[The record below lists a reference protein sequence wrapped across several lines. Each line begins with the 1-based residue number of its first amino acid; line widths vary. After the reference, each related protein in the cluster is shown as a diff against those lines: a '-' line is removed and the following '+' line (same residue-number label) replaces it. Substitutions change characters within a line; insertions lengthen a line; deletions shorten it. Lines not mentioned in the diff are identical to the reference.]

1 MSLSGQDG
9 TNVKTKRAVTA
20 ATGPAGRYLDLVS
33 ARIRAIRAD
42 LPQLTAMG
50 EAMAA
55 PMLAGG
61 RFFVPAI
68 AKFWPSEISGR
79 AGGFMGMNHDP
90 HQKPSKKN
98 DVAYIALPRPG
109 AWNPR
114 EDAALMRLMRSKA
127 QVFVNGRPEELEA
140 MGTSCRVAAFT
151 GGAPA
156 DAGLYGT
163 ESRRPLAELR
173 PFDQYVRGWM
183 ALGEMIGACT
193 RHGRMPAIYMSVW
206 LEGAL
211 ARNASLV
218 EHHNLSEP
226 WTAPF
231 LHRDVYIPPL
241 APGYCG
247 GSFLDIA
254 EGHLGTLQGQ
264 VPLLAKAGRW
274 MAEARRNGRR
284 VWVVAVGHS
293 YPKIL
298 EIPDKGDYPVEW
310 GYSFSDLRKA
320 IPRDLADGDVA
331 VHMGYAPVNVPV
343 IERLLKRGV
352 RLVHTSP
359 YGRPATL
366 TDHKNLLWLDLPWRP
381 ADASVDVPGY
391 GVRILPMSS
400 TCHTMAYFALMAEMA
415 EAMGWT

>member
-1 MSLSGQDG
+1 
-9 TNVKTKRAVTA
+9 
-20 ATGPAGRYLDLVS
+20 
-33 ARIRAIRAD
+33 
-42 LPQLTAMG
+42 
-50 EAMAA
+50 
-55 PMLAGG
+55 
-61 RFFVPAI
+61 
-68 AKFWPSEISGR
+68 
-79 AGGFMGMNHDP
+79 
-90 HQKPSKKN
+90 
-98 DVAYIALPRPG
+98 
-109 AWNPR
+109 
-114 EDAALMRLMRSKA
+114 
-127 QVFVNGRPEELEA
+127 
-140 MGTSCRVAAFT
+140 
-151 GGAPA
+151 
-156 DAGLYGT
+156 
-163 ESRRPLAELR
+163 
-173 PFDQYVRGWM
+173 
-183 ALGEMIGACT
+183 
-193 RHGRMPAIYMSVW
+193 
-206 LEGAL
+206 
-211 ARNASLV
+211 
-218 EHHNLSEP
+218 
-226 WTAPF
+226 
-231 LHRDVYIPPL
+231 
-241 APGYCG
+241 
-247 GSFLDIA
+247 
-254 EGHLGTLQGQ
+254 
-264 VPLLAKAGRW
+264 